1 MKEESRHSRW
11 SIYGRWRSKTRK
23 KRKRTLNSP
32 KSLSRSRISVIG
44 PESACANTTHHPSPR
59 CSTSA
64 CQRLLQCSSTWRSKA
79 AHMKKETTKLDQL
92 LSRLTNDCMQNFIP
106 LHVSTV
112 AWIFILES
120 VSRWNIRDL
129 NCNSIFLVDS
139 YRRSHHVQGNEKN
152 DNSEEFTCYLQ

>member
-11 SIYGRWRSKTRK
+11 SIHGRKTRK

-64 CQRLLQCSSTWRSKA
+64 CRRLLQCSSTWRSKA
-79 AHMKKETTKLDQL
+79 AHMKKKTTKLDQL
-92 LSRLTNDCMQNFIP
+92 LLRLTNDCMQNFIP

-112 AWIFILES
+112 AWIFFVEVSQSLEYSRFELQQYILG
-120 VSRWNIRDL
+120 W
-129 NCNSIFLVDS
+129 
-139 YRRSHHVQGNEKN
+139 
-152 DNSEEFTCYLQ
+152 